1 MQGLPQTPRPMREV
15 LFGAFSRRLALLVVI
30 GALVM
35 PPGGIGLDLCWFH
48 ARTGLPC
55 PGCGLTRSL
64 ASLAHLEL
72 ERALSLHPF
81 GPPLLAALSLIALSG
96 LPGERRRAPLLA
108 WLDRHDAVIRRLYTA
123 TIVAFVAFGIA
134 RLGVALTHPD
144 ALASALFARSPWEL

>member
-1 MQGLPQTPRPMREV
+1 MQGVSQTPRPMREV
-15 LFGAFSRRLALLVVI
+15 LLGTFSRRLSLVVVFGALL
-30 GALVM
+30 M
-35 PPGGIGLDLCWFH
+35 PPGGVGLDLCWFH
-48 ARTGLPC
+48 AHTGLPC

-72 ERALSLHPF
+72 ERAWSLHPF

-96 LPGERRRAPLLA
+96 LLSERRRAPLLA

-134 RLGVALTHPD
+134 RLGVALTHPE
-144 ALASALFARSPWEL
+144 ALASALLSRSPWEL